1 MRRFFF
7 PLFSFIVI
15 SRSSGSG
22 AIDTDGD
29 GIPDQN
35 DQCPN
40 TPVGAKTNELSIC
53 EKLNYFFKKVG
64 YIISESGYG
73 CNQKKLL

>member
-1 MRRFFF
+1 
-7 PLFSFIVI
+7 
-15 SRSSGSG
+15 
-22 AIDTDGD
+22 
-29 GIPDQN
+29 
-35 DQCPN
+35 
-40 TPVGAKTNELSIC
+40 VGAKTNELSIC